1 MLYGADLRCNQTPTS
16 TSRPVGVERIIARRN
31 SPPEVA
37 AATALGAGFMVQR
50 HGQASKTIGGAQQ
63 PGPRRTREVC
73 YGDKDDP
80 DVWARDASSHVW
92 RDGRLAPGAPMS
104 VPKD

>member
-37 AATALGAGFMVQR
+37 AATALGGGFYGPETWPSEQDHR
-50 HGQASKTIGGAQQ
+50 RRPTSDGPDKLGAQ
-63 PGPRRTREVC
+63 
-73 YGDKDDP
+73 
-80 DVWARDASSHVW
+80 
-92 RDGRLAPGAPMS
+92 GRLRAPLVGLIFQLRLWLM
-104 VPKD
+104 